1 MTGPLG
7 WLFDATVT
15 VAGHDILWR
24 EVVGNLFG
32 LASAVGGLRR
42 RVWAWPVGIVGNVL
56 LFTVFLGAVFG
67 TPQDRDLYGQAG
79 RQVFFVV
86 VSVYGW
92 VRWSRTRRDARASG
106 VPDAPAVE
114 PRWAGLR
121 GWAVLGPAAVVGT
134 VGFAWVFRELG
145 SWGPWADA
153 WIFTGSLLAT
163 YGMARGYIEF
173 WLIWIAVDIVGV
185 PLLLSAGYYP
195 SAVLYLVYGGVV
207 TYGFVVWW
215 RARRVGPALQV
226 RADAVTGPVT
236 DAATVPA
243 AEPATSA
250 LGATSTLG
258 RREDV

>member
-1 MTGPLG
+1 MSGPLG

-15 VAGHDILWR
+15 IAGHEVLWR
-24 EVVGNLFG
+24 EIVGNLFG

-56 LFTVFLGAVFG
+56 LFTVFLGAVFD
-67 TPQDRDLYGQAG
+67 TPQARDLYGQAG

-92 VRWSRTRRDARASG
+92 VRWNRTRRDARAAG

-121 GWAVLGPAAVVGT
+121 GWAVLGPTAVVGT
-134 VGFAWVFRELG
+134 VTFAWVFRELG

-173 WLIWIAVDIVGV
+173 WLIWIAVDVVGV

-195 SAVLYLVYGGVV
+195 SAALYLVYGGVV

-215 RARRVGPALQV
+215 RARRTAPPQQV
-226 RADAVTGPVT
+226 AS
-236 DAATVPA
+236 VPP
-243 AEPATSA
+243 AEPATRVPV
-250 LGATSTLG
+250 ATSTLG